1 VQVINSDTGKVM
13 DVLVG
18 TPSPAVGEVNRMFGR
33 MWEVVRVI
41 KAPNEIVNMGI
52 VNMDVVDLKEV
63 TEIRKGI

>member
-1 VQVINSDTGKVM
+1 MQVINSDTGKVM

-18 TPSPAVGEVNRMFGR
+18 VPSPAVGEVNKMFGR

-52 VNMDVVDLKEV
+52 VNMDVVYLKEV